1 MNDLLDTFF
10 GPLNKNSCIY
20 FLLLTIIFFAVLL
33 FALII
38 EIIYVIK
45 NIKNLN
51 IRTFINTILIFF
63 NLFIGYFV
71 NRILYTMCSNSLI

>member
-1 MNDLLDTFF
+1 MNDLLDTLF

-20 FLLLTIIFFAVLL
+20 FLLLTVIFFTVLV

-38 EIIYVIK
+38 EIIYIIR

-51 IRTFINTILIFF
+51 VRTFINLILILF